1 VLTSREPLE
10 HCPASLVTQC
20 VKNEVKAEPMLFNHK
35 VECIDDI
42 RIVNRLVEC
51 SAELQPATLPSPFT
65 ILDAPSVNH

>member
-1 VLTSREPLE
+1 
-10 HCPASLVTQC
+10 
-20 VKNEVKAEPMLFNHK
+20 VKNEVKAEAMLFNHK

-51 SAELQPATLPSPFT
+51 SAELQPVTLPSPFT